1 MRPRAP
7 SHRAALLVA
16 VAAFAFATMT
26 ACSTTVSVEVVNPTG
41 ETLYVEI
48 DQARPVPVE
57 AGASVRVRVPGLEN
71 LLPVTVIAR
80 DTQGKTRFATT
91 TTAALVRASH
101 GQITLAQ
108 QGQPYDPLLGDSSPL
123 TP

>member
-1 MRPRAP
+1 MSISRC
-7 SHRAALLVA
+7 AALVLV
-16 VAAFAFATMT
+16 VAAFSIAMMT
-26 ACSTTVSVEVVNPTG
+26 ACSTTVSVEVINPTD

-48 DQARPVPVE
+48 GEAQPVPVE
-57 AGASVRVRVPGLEN
+57 ARASVRVRVSGLEN
-71 LLPVTVIAR
+71 LVPVTVIAR
-80 DTQGKTRFATT
+80 DVHGKTRFATT

-108 QGQPYDPLLGDSSPL
+108 QGQPYDPLLGDSYQR